1 MSTNVDVAKVDIAKV
16 DLVSLAIL
24 FVCIVALVLSFI
36 AIVQGG
42 SLALLLAP
50 TTVGVWAILNL
61 RR

>member
-1 MSTNVDVAKVDIAKV
+1 MSTNVDVAKL
-16 DLVSLAIL
+16 DLVSLSIL

-36 AIVQGG
+36 AVVKGE

-50 TTVGVWAILNL
+50 TAVGVWAILNL